1 MRLFIGF
8 PLSQDAADDTA
19 HIAGHCALDIP
30 GRYSFPENYHMTLA
44 FLGEVPPED
53 QCKAEE
59 ALHAFASQFSAP
71 RLTLGALSYFR
82 QAQNAVLIRTVS
94 STDALDAMHAELIRQ
109 LDLRTL
115 AHTDGPFSP
124 HVTLAR
130 HADVSKADLQTYVF
144 SHISYTAHHAA
155 LYLSARDDQNIL
167 RYTPIATAPFLP
179 FP

>member
-19 HIAGHCALDIP
+19 HIAKHCALHIP
-30 GRYSFPENYHMTLA
+30 GRYSLPENYHMTLA

-94 STDALDAMHAELIRQ
+94 STDALDAMHA
-109 LDLRTL
+109 
-115 AHTDGPFSP
+115 DGPFSP

-130 HADVSKADLQTYVF
+130 HADVSKADLQTYAF
-144 SHISYTAHHAA
+144 SHISFTVHHAA

-167 RYTPIATAPFLP
+167 RYTPIAIAPFLP